1 MYYVSLISQ
10 TGLHPP
16 HFSLGVL
23 CAIIIKNGCR
33 FCQMSPNNSRQ
44 LALPFRRQG
53 RFWQEVLEITGF
65 SYCFHFDELICVYS
79 HIGFHLDT
87 WKNLNAKGGEK
98 ILHSTHF
105 KMLNSNHLKEL
116 LSKSSSLK
124 IDSCPGSSSR
134 GLSTIIAPRS
144 GP

>member
-1 MYYVSLISQ
+1 MDAGFVKCHLITADSW
-10 TGLHPP
+10 
-16 HFSLGVL
+16 L
-23 CAIIIKNGCR
+23 CLSGD
-33 FCQMSPNNSRQ
+33 S
-44 LALPFRRQG
+44 QG

-98 ILHSTHF
+98 IIHSTHF
-105 KMLNSNHLKEL
+105 KTLNSNHLKEL

-124 IDSCPGSSSR
+124 IDSYPGSSSR